1 MSSTKKQ
8 GNGYKKKI
16 RDALM
21 TQKKL
26 AEITG
31 INQVRISVVLNSATE
46 HFTPEEL
53 QSIAE
58 ALGITLN

>member
-16 RDALM
+16 KDALM

-31 INQVRISVVLNSATE
+31 INQVRISVVLNSSTE
-46 HFTPEEL
+46 HFTPEEIEK
-53 QSIAE
+53 IAD
-58 ALGITLN
+58 ALGITIN